1 MNATDGESQTA
12 MHWACVRGSLPTA
25 ECLLRNGA
33 RLDILDSRGYTPM
46 HVAAQY
52 GHTGMIY
59 HFKTRWD
66 ADVDAADGDGRTPLH
81 WAAYKGAF
89 SFTLVPIRPRRRG
102 ERRSLRT
109 FAVLS
114 LRPGSLAFNPDT
126 PRRL

>member
-33 RLDILDSRGYTPM
+33 RLDILDSRGYTPT

-126 PRRL
+126 PCRL